1 MTKGGKN
8 NTQKR
13 RSGKK
18 HQTGGWLW
26 SKKDPNAATPAQDDN
41 QSSGF
46 LGWFKSSPKP
56 TQEGEKQSDEKQSD
70 EKKSFFSG
78 LFGRKKSPEAPKDT
92 QNPPTDETDKK
103 TATTN
108 DTKNTQTGND
118 ETNNKTT
125 GGKRKNKTAK
135 RQHKKHHKK

>member
-18 HQTGGWLW
+18 HQIGGWLW

-70 EKKSFFSG
+70 EKKSDEKKSIFSG
-78 LFGRKKSPEAPKDT
+78 LFGNAKA
-92 QNPPTDETDKK
+92 DKK
-103 TATTN
+103 EEVN
-108 DTKNTQTGND
+108 
-118 ETNNKTT
+118 TNNAIVAEKVDVAQKTEAVEPKV
-125 GGKRKNKTAK
+125 GGKRRKTAK
-135 RQHKKHHKK
+135 KQHKKHHKK

>member
-18 HQTGGWLW
+18 HQTGGWPW

-56 TQEGEKQSDEKQSD
+56 TQEGEKKSDEKKSD

-78 LFGRKKSPEAPKDT
+78 LFGNAKA
-92 QNPPTDETDKK
+92 DKK
-103 TATTN
+103 EEVN
-108 DTKNTQTGND
+108 
-118 ETNNKTT
+118 TNNAIVAEKVDVAQKTEAVEPKV
-125 GGKRKNKTAK
+125 GGKRRKTAK
-135 RQHKKHHKK
+135 KQHKKHHKK